1 MTTTT
6 AHSPHSVVEAL
17 RGERAARPRIDT
29 TSAAGL
35 RGELEDGLF
44 QVLGTITKSEPII
57 VRASSLRQTH
67 YTTDLALSRTGLLR
81 GVLVGQLLR
90 LMSVGVVVE
99 HAFDDA
105 VDTLRGE
112 GRSLDLL
119 EHLGQLDN
127 EERARLATDV
137 TAHAVTLSRSLG
149 DVPRHWSPRTA
160 VPATQRLGGG
170 RVVLRDVVDLVI
182 GSSGGDVASIVLFD
196 LTTSPLGEGAE
207 RVLRY
212 HALVHTLKT
221 SIVPWR
227 AAMFSTATG
236 ELWTRDVDFELL
248 MHSVHE
254 VLSVVGELGGV
265 A

>member
-1 MTTTT
+1 MTQTT

-17 RGERAARPRIDT
+17 RGERSARPRVDT

-35 RGELEDGLF
+35 RGELEDGIF
-44 QVLGTITKSEPII
+44 EVFGSTAARQPII
-57 VRASSLRQTH
+57 VRATSLRQAH
-67 YTTDLALSRTGLLR
+67 QTTDLALSRTGLLR
-81 GVLVGQLLR
+81 GVLVSQLLR
-90 LMSVGVVVE
+90 LLSVGVVME

-112 GRSLDLL
+112 GRAIDLL
-119 EHLGQLDN
+119 GHLDQLDN

-137 TAHAVTLSRSLG
+137 TAHAVTLSRSMG
-149 DVPRHWSPRTA
+149 EIASHWTPRTA
-160 VPATQRLGGG
+160 VAGNQRLGGG

-182 GSSGGDVASIVLFD
+182 GSSEGDVASIVLFD

-227 AAMFSTATG
+227 SAMFSSATG
-236 ELWTRDVDFELL
+236 ELWTRDVDFEMLAR
-248 MHSVHE
+248 SVHE
-254 VLSVVGELGGV
+254 VLAVVEELGSV
-265 A
+265 S

>member
-1 MTTTT
+1 MTPTTTQ
-6 AHSPHSVVEAL
+6 SPYSVVEAL
-17 RGERAARPRIDT
+17 RGERAARPRVDT

-35 RGELEDGLF
+35 RGELEDGIYK
-44 QVLGTITKSEPII
+44 VLGSTTKIEPIF
-57 VRASSLRQTH
+57 VRASSLRQAH
-67 YTTDLALSRTGLLR
+67 HTTDLALSRTGLLR
-81 GVLVGQLLR
+81 GVLVSQLLR
-90 LMSVGVVVE
+90 VMSVGVVIE
-99 HAFDDA
+99 HAFNDA

-137 TAHAVTLSRSLG
+137 TAHAVTLSRSMG
-149 DVPRHWSPRTA
+149 DVPSHWSPRTA

-170 RVVLRDVVDLVI
+170 RVVLRDVIDLVI
-182 GSSGGDVASIVLFD
+182 GSSEGDVASIVLFD

-221 SIVPWR
+221 SIVPLR
-227 AAMFSTATG
+227 SAMFSTATG
-236 ELWTRDVDFELL
+236 ELWTRDVDFEML
-248 MHSVHE
+248 MRSVHE
-254 VLSVVGELGGV
+254 VLSVVEELGGV
-265 A
+265 S

>member
-6 AHSPHSVVEAL
+6 ARSPHSVVEAL
-17 RGERAARPRIDT
+17 RGERAARPRVDT

-44 QVLGTITKSEPII
+44 QVLGTITKSEPIT
-57 VRASSLRQTH
+57 VRASSLRQAH
-67 YTTDLALSRTGLLR
+67 HTTDLALSRTGLLR
-81 GVLVGQLLR
+81 GVLVSQLLR
-90 LMSVGVVVE
+90 LMSVGGVVE
-99 HAFDDA
+99 HAFNDA

-137 TAHAVTLSRSLG
+137 TAHAVTLSRSMG

-160 VPATQRLGGG
+160 VPATQRLSGG

-221 SIVPWR
+221 SIVPLR

-236 ELWTRDVDFELL
+236 ELWTRDVDFEML
-248 MHSVHE
+248 MRSVHE
-254 VLSVVGELGGV
+254 VLGVVEELGGV